1 MPFFQ
6 WRGVGLDGEI
16 RSGRAFSENILALE
30 QLLLQREIGLID
42 YHDLELV
49 DPDQIKLPSTAQQ
62 LQFFR
67 ELLVLLDAGLQLPRA
82 LNFLGDQLADDR
94 LQILVLILAHDV
106 QRGLKFSQALA
117 RYPQYFSIL
126 IQQLI
131 MAGENSGH
139 LADALR
145 YLVAYLENWRE
156 LQQKLRSALLMPL
169 ITLIIFLVITLFI
182 FLAIIPMFATIFTA
196 AGQQLHAT
204 TQIILAASNFLRSRQ
219 VLWLLIGPLTAYL
232 IFNVSYQTKLG
243 RASWDNLKLWLP
255 VGGVFARYTALLHFW
270 QTLALLARGNLPFP
284 EAFKLAVSVVQNSIL
299 AQKLTKVALL
309 IEQGFS
315 LSQAL
320 ESESQ
325 LLLPEVLAVI
335 GAGAESGDLVVM
347 SERVALIYNQR
358 LAQLLKFTLGVLQ
371 PALVII
377 LGLLVALLILAVYLP
392 MFELPNLVVI

>member
-1 MPFFQ
+1 MPFFA
-6 WRGVGLDGEI
+6 WRGIGLDGEI
-16 RSGRAFSENILALE
+16 RSGRAFSETTLALE
-30 QLLLQREIGLID
+30 QLLLQREIGLIACR
-42 YHDLELV
+42 DLELNNL
-49 DPDQIKLPSTAQQ
+49 DQIRLPTAAQQ

-82 LNFLGDQLADDR
+82 LNFLGDQLTDER
-94 LQILVLILAHDV
+94 LQILILILAYDI

-117 RYPQYFSIL
+117 RFPQYFTVL
-126 IQQLI
+126 VQQLI
-131 MAGENSGH
+131 RAGESSGH

-145 YLVAYLENWRE
+145 YLVIYLENWQE
-156 LQQKLRSALLMPL
+156 LRQKLRSALLMPL

-196 AGQQLHAT
+196 AGQQLHMAT
-204 TQIILAASNFLRSRQ
+204 RIILAASNFLRSRQ
-219 VLWLLIGPLTAYL
+219 VLWLLIGPLVSYL
-232 IFNVSYQTKLG
+232 IFNFSYRTNLG
-243 RASWDNLKLWLP
+243 HYGWDSLKLRLP
-255 VGGVFARYTALLHFW
+255 IGGTFTRYIALLNFW

-284 EAFKLAVSVVQNSIL
+284 AAFKLAVSVVQNLVL
-299 AQKLTKVALL
+299 AQQLTKMAIL

-315 LSQAL
+315 LSQAVNTQT
-320 ESESQ
+320 Q

-335 GAGAESGDLVVM
+335 SAGEESGDLAVM
-347 SERVALIYNQR
+347 SERVALIYSQR

-371 PALVII
+371 PALVVI

>member
-145 YLVAYLENWRE
+145 YLVVYLENWRE

-232 IFNVSYQTKLG
+232 IFNVSYQ
-243 RASWDNLKLWLP
+243 
-255 VGGVFARYTALLHFW
+255 
-270 QTLALLARGNLPFP
+270 
-284 EAFKLAVSVVQNSIL
+284 
-299 AQKLTKVALL
+299 
-309 IEQGFS
+309 
-315 LSQAL
+315 
-320 ESESQ
+320 
-325 LLLPEVLAVI
+325 
-335 GAGAESGDLVVM
+335 
-347 SERVALIYNQR
+347 
-358 LAQLLKFTLGVLQ
+358 
-371 PALVII
+371 
-377 LGLLVALLILAVYLP
+377 
-392 MFELPNLVVI
+392 